1 MIHNILTSFLT
12 TYALLAPDPPV
23 DLSVSQNGMNSVLV
37 SWTPATTGSI
47 SPTGYTIT
55 LHPLQDSPGEPVT
68 ATAGPTDTS
77 TTVFDLI
84 ERAIYSVSIVANS
97 NTLSSNI
104 TGPENVTIGNST
116 TQNLLKKMLKFCVF
130 FWVAET
136 VEVSASTIPSAPAM
150 IGDTVTLSCTADLPD
165 GVVGTP
171 SFQWE
176 GQGVNSQGST
186 LIVSPI
192 ELSHAGRYTCTV
204 TISFFNIS
212 DSTDIIIQGIYTQS
226 LSHGIYIIAFKSET
240 LYFLLQLRL
249 QYQRYR
255 AVEMLHYTSEP
266 HTH

>member
-1 MIHNILTSFLT
+1 M
-12 TYALLAPDPPV
+12 
-23 DLSVSQNGMNSVLV
+23 
-37 SWTPATTGSI
+37 
-47 SPTGYTIT
+47 
-55 LHPLQDSPGEPVT
+55 
-68 ATAGPTDTS
+68 
-77 TTVFDLI
+77 
-84 ERAIYSVSIVANS
+84 
-97 NTLSSNI
+97 
-104 TGPENVTIGNST
+104 
-116 TQNLLKKMLKFCVF
+116 
-130 FWVAET
+130 
-136 VEVSASTIPSAPAM
+136 SASTIPSAPAM
-150 IGDTVTLSCTADLPD
+150 IGDTVTLSCSADLPD

-226 LSHGIYIIAFKSET
+226 LSHGIYIAFKSET